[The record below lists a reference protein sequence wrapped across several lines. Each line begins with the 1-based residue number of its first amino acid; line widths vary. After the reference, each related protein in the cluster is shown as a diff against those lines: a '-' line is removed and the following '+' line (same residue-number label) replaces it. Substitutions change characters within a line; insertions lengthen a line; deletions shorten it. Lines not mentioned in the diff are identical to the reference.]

1 MRLGLLAFSR
11 LGIIL
16 RLYNTYIDGYNE
28 TLSDDDYYVQKS
40 D

>member
-1 MRLGLLAFSR
+1 MRLGLLAFPR

-28 TLSDDDYYVQKS
+28 TLSNDDYYVQKS